1 MPNKQDKTGRSTYK
15 KVSPI
20 IGQFAARPI
29 KMMESPAYR
38 ILSLSA
44 HRALSRIEIE
54 MAQHGGKDNGKLPV
68 TYEHFEEYGMD
79 RHAIGPAIRELTALG
94 FIEVTEQGRSGVAY
108 ARSPNKFRLTFR
120 HCEGRLGDGTHEWRR
135 IDTIKRAREVAEAAR
150 TPPQK
155 IKSPVGVLRRD
166 QWGKPTLATDL
177 PVGVSPTT
185 AVGNTPTTSISCDVG
200 PQLERE
206 AKSDAATLPMAA

>member
-1 MPNKQDKTGRSTYK
+1 MLSSGREEMPRSALRR
-15 KVSPI
+15 
-20 IGQFAARPI
+20 AARGTQ
-29 KMMESPAYR
+29 AADGDR
-38 ILSLSA
+38 DRSA
-44 HRALSRIEIE
+44 RDGFLI
-54 MAQHGGKDNGKLPV
+54 V
-68 TYEHFEEYGMD
+68 T
-79 RHAIGPAIRELTALG
+79 ELTALG

-177 PVGVSPTT
+177 PVGFPHYGRGKYPHYLYILGRRAGVGEGSQVGRGYLADGGLTT
-185 AVGNTPTTSISCDVG
+185 P
-200 PQLERE
+200 PWL
-206 AKSDAATLPMAA
+206 AAIKARAASSFT